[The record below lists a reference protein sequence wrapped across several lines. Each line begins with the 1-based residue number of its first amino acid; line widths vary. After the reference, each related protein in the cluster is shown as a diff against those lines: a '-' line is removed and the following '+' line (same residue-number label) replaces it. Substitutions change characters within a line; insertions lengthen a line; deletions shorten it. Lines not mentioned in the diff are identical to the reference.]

1 MHAPFANQSTY
12 IGRTSL
18 PSFILPF
25 ICVSTNQSTRTYL
38 HLLRTSHKQVWKL
51 LNDCLPL
58 WQRDRPPQEP
68 GNSSHIQQEPSP
80 PAPTSRDAP
89 APKLSSNSRAKT
101 SALEC
106 TPVVSS
112 QPLSTRNALLLANYA
127 ASDRAGYQVR
137 HDWKNAGVEALL

>member
-25 ICVSTNQSTRTYL
+25 ICVNTNESTRTYL

-68 GNSSHIQQEPSP
+68 SNSSHIQQEPSP

-101 SALEC
+101 SAFDC

-137 HDWKNAGVEALL
+137 HDWKNAGV